1 MPPCRLSKGGF
12 PSENY
17 NHCHFL
23 ILPLSQSSYSYL
35 GLYIDMGISIW
46 KYNMFIYT
54 WKYNLGGESERPMI
68 YIHKTDD
75 RVTVKC
81 WQILSPKKLKCS
93 PASRR
98 GVVQPLG
105 GDRCREKGQCCNWN
119 IPMILHLGWN
129 ILMILHRSEIFLWYC
144 TWEDVLRIIIEG
156 AGMGYDNCSLTE
168 PFTVPHKLVNTF
180 GLFQANTIIIDFSEN
195 LWQQP

>member
-1 MPPCRLSKGGF
+1 M
-12 PSENY
+12 
-17 NHCHFL
+17 
-23 ILPLSQSSYSYL
+23 
-35 GLYIDMGISIW
+35 
-46 KYNMFIYT
+46 
-54 WKYNLGGESERPMI
+54 
-68 YIHKTDD
+68 
-75 RVTVKC
+75 
-81 WQILSPKKLKCS
+81 KCS

-129 ILMILHRSEIFLWYC
+129 ILMILHRYEIFLWYC

-180 GLFQANTIIIDFSEN
+180 GLF
-195 LWQQP
+195 